1 MVHYIT
7 YFPNN
12 QPFFN
17 KNRLVKIFRFLA
29 VSLKIQKMKSSEIQT
44 RLAENL
50 KRIRK
55 QKKLTQ
61 FELAEKAKISDETIK
76 NIELCKTWT
85 SEKTLS
91 QITDALEIDIH
102 TLFLPVASSFDKQ
115 IADDNKQIK
124 ANIIENLREFVN
136 VNLKKMTEE

>member
-1 MVHYIT
+1 
-7 YFPNN
+7 
-12 QPFFN
+12 
-17 KNRLVKIFRFLA
+17 
-29 VSLKIQKMKSSEIQT
+29 MKDSEIQK

-55 QKKLTQ
+55 EKKLTQ

-91 QITDALEIDIH
+91 QLTDALGIDIH
-102 TLFLPVASSFDKQ
+102 SLFIPVPASFDKK
-115 IADDNKQIK
+115 DSKDKKQIK
-124 ANIIENLREFVN
+124 ANIVENLRRFVEAS
-136 VNLKKMTEE
+136 LKEIEAE

>member
-1 MVHYIT
+1 
-7 YFPNN
+7 
-12 QPFFN
+12 
-17 KNRLVKIFRFLA
+17 
-29 VSLKIQKMKSSEIQT
+29 MKSSEIQI

-50 KRIRK
+50 KRVRK

-61 FELAEKAKISDETIK
+61 FELAEKAHISDEKIK

-102 TLFLPVASSFDKQ
+102 TLFLPIASSFEKQ
-115 IADDNKQIK
+115 LFEDNQQIK
-124 ANIIENLREFVN
+124 ANIIENLRQFLDL
-136 VNLKKMTEE
+136 NLKRMTEN

>member
-1 MVHYIT
+1 
-7 YFPNN
+7 
-12 QPFFN
+12 
-17 KNRLVKIFRFLA
+17 
-29 VSLKIQKMKSSEIQT
+29 MKSSEIQI

-50 KRIRK
+50 KRVRK

-61 FELAEKAKISDETIK
+61 FELAEKAHISDETIK

-102 TLFLPVASSFDKQ
+102 TLFLPIASSFEKQ
-115 IADDNKQIK
+115 LFEDNQQIK
-124 ANIIENLREFVN
+124 ANIIENLRQFLDL
-136 VNLKKMTEE
+136 NLKRLTEN

>member
-1 MVHYIT
+1 
-7 YFPNN
+7 
-12 QPFFN
+12 
-17 KNRLVKIFRFLA
+17 
-29 VSLKIQKMKSSEIQT
+29 MKSSEIQT